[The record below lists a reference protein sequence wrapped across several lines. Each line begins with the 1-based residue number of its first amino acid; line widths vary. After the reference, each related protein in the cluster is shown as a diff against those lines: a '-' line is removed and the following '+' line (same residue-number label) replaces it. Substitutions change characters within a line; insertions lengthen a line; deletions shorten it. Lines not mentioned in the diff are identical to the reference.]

1 MNDKTIIIDIT
12 EANKAKK
19 YSDNGLFQIESF
31 KKVEEIL
38 KEHCVGSNA
47 KNIVDCRFHDTIF
60 IDGARGVGKTAFM
73 LNIKTF
79 YENKKNNKRYL
90 FLDPVDPTLLEHTE
104 KFLSVVF
111 AKIVERVSDDID
123 SVNEDK
129 SCKYFEALS
138 SLSKSLSAIKTL
150 SNDIGIEEIA
160 SNKSSL
166 KLEQNAHKFF
176 QVVSEMYEVE
186 GIVILIDDIDMAF
199 EKGFDVLEVVRKY
212 LASPY
217 LIPVVAG
224 DMELYKEIVETQFM
238 NKICFHDDVKYLQ
251 SKCSEAMPLRDSEEY
266 KAKRALLDNLVEQ
279 YLHKL
284 FPSEYH
290 IELKD
295 IFSILKSNKV
305 EIHFENDLKVSFSDL
320 EDFEIRHINFGIN
333 QAAYVFDVFVNNAR
347 ELIQY
352 IYAKKKIYQKFFEKS
367 STEFT
372 YKEYETKRVM
382 ENMDEDIKNFIKKPE
397 YKESLAITALKYK
410 INKGKFKELSKL
422 TQNASNSFE
431 NEEYNIYKSFT
442 SDFFT
447 AFRRIDGS
455 IIAEEKKI
463 DRLVIQSKNLNEFMR
478 GKEHNDEKFIT
489 SLFVFNDYYTQHQ
502 TKNYLFSGKFIEML
516 IFSFSIKERVKI
528 EERTAGEIVGLNDS
542 YSFEDYCKGVVPDY
556 DLIYSRDREDIEID
570 TSGIKENSTLFKIAT
585 KVPFNSEFTKKR
597 YLENDYDDSDDDSDD
612 EIIVPMETEKIYEDI
627 AIWKCLYIRDGL
639 NLNTL
644 SLFKIILKF
653 FKNYG
658 EVKPLELED
667 TPLAF
672 MQRTVLIFINA
683 VAYFENSNLDVANTN
698 MAVAKKFDFTNILTK
713 TNASTKNIKPMF
725 NQQGSLTRALFFH
738 PLVLR
743 ILFPNENSSLDL
755 LRFNNQKDI
764 KIECLQYLK
773 KKGYSPIIQE
783 KKVREIL
790 KKMKDEVI
798 NNQISLKT
806 FSDCPEFTKLISKG
820 YKSEEYKELRDYFRK
835 ILKNYNLNA

>member
-38 KEHCVGSNA
+38 KEHSVGSNDE
-47 KNIVDCRFHDTIF
+47 NIVDCRFHDTIF
-60 IDGARGVGKTAFM
+60 IDGARGVGKTAFL

-79 YENKKNNKRYL
+79 YENNKNNKRYL

-111 AKIVERVSDDID
+111 AKVVERVSDD
-123 SVNEDK
+123 SFNEDK
-129 SCKYFEALS
+129 PCTYFEALS
-138 SLSKSLSAIKTL
+138 NLSKSLSAIKTL

-176 QVVSEMYEVE
+176 QVVSEMCEVK

-217 LIPVVAG
+217 LIPMVAG

-238 NKICFHDDVKYLQ
+238 KKIGFHDDVQYLQ
-251 SKCSEAMPLRDSEEY
+251 SICSEDIPLRDSEEY

-295 IFSILKSNKV
+295 IFSILKSHKV

-333 QAAYVFDVFVNNAR
+333 QAAYVFDVFTNNAR

-352 IYAKKKIYQKFFEKS
+352 IYAKKKIYQEFFKNNS
-367 STEFT
+367 KEFT

-410 INKGKFKELSKL
+410 INKGKFQKLSKL

-455 IIAEEKKI
+455 IIAEEKTEK
-463 DRLVIQSKNLNEFMR
+463 RLVIESKSFNKFMR
-478 GKEHNDEKFIT
+478 RKEHNDAKFIT

-516 IFSFSIKERVKI
+516 IFSFSIKETVKI

-542 YSFEDYCKGVVPDY
+542 YSFEEYYKGAVPKYDY
-556 DLIYSRDREDIEID
+556 DHIYSRDREDIEID
-570 TSGIKENSTLFKIAT
+570 TSGIEENSTLFKIAT
-585 KVPFNSEFTKKR
+585 KVPFNSELTKKR
-597 YLENDYDDSDDDSDD
+597 YLENYNDNSDDDSDD
-612 EIIVPMETEKIYEDI
+612 EIIVPLKTEKIYEDI
-627 AIWKCLYIRDGL
+627 AIWKRLYIPDGL

-644 SLFKIILKF
+644 SLYKIILKF

-658 EVKPLELED
+658 EVKPLALED
-667 TPLAF
+667 TPLEF

-725 NQQGSLTRALFFH
+725 NQQGSLTRALFYH
-738 PLVLR
+738 PLVLQ

-755 LRFNNQKDI
+755 LRFSNKE
-764 KIECLQYLK
+764 IECLDYLK
-773 KKGYSPIIQE
+773 SKGFRPRIQE
-783 KKVREIL
+783 KKVIKIL
-790 KKMKDEVI
+790 EGMMSDVI
-798 NNQISLKT
+798 NNKIRLKNC
-806 FSDCPEFTKLISKG
+806 SDCSEFTKLISKQ
-820 YKSEEYKELRDYFRK
+820 YVDKE
-835 ILKNYNLNA
+835 LKNYLKKILISRRF

>member
-38 KEHCVGSNA
+38 KEHSVGSNA

-60 IDGARGVGKTAFM
+60 IDGARGVGKTAFL

-79 YENKKNNKRYL
+79 YENNKNNKRYL

-111 AKIVERVSDDID
+111 AKVVERVSDD
-123 SVNEDK
+123 SFNEDK
-129 SCKYFEALS
+129 PCTYFEALS
-138 SLSKSLSAIKTL
+138 NLSESLSAIKTL

-176 QVVSEMYEVE
+176 QVVSEMCEVK

-217 LIPVVAG
+217 LIPMVAG

-238 NKICFHDDVKYLQ
+238 KKIGFHDDVQYLQ
-251 SKCSEAMPLRDSEEY
+251 SICSEDIPLRDSEEY

-295 IFSILKSNKV
+295 IFSILKSHEVK
-305 EIHFENDLKVSFSDL
+305 IHFENDLKVSFSDL

-333 QAAYVFDVFVNNAR
+333 QAAYVFDVFTNNAR

-352 IYAKKKIYQKFFEKS
+352 IYAKKKIYQKFFKNNS
-367 STEFT
+367 KEFT

-410 INKGKFKELSKL
+410 INKGKFQKLSKL

-455 IIAEEKKI
+455 IIAEEKTMEG
-463 DRLVIQSKNLNEFMR
+463 LVIQSESFNKFMR
-478 GKEHNDEKFIT
+478 HEEHNDAKFIT
-489 SLFVFNDYYTQHQ
+489 SLFVFNDFYTQHQ

-516 IFSFSIKERVKI
+516 IFSFSIKETVKI

-542 YSFEDYCKGVVPDY
+542 CSFEEYRKGVVYNY
-556 DLIYSRDREDIEID
+556 DSIYSRDREDIEID
-570 TSGIKENSTLFKIAT
+570 TSGIEENSTLFKIAT
-585 KVPFNSEFTKKR
+585 KVPFNSELTKKR
-597 YLENDYDDSDDDSDD
+597 YLENYNDNSDDDSDD
-612 EIIVPMETEKIYEDI
+612 EIIVPLKTEKIYEDI
-627 AIWKCLYIRDGL
+627 AIWKRLYIPDGL

-644 SLFKIILKF
+644 SLYKIILKF

-658 EVKPLELED
+658 EVKPLALED
-667 TPLAF
+667 TPLEF

-725 NQQGSLTRALFFH
+725 NQQGSLTRALFYH
-738 PLVLR
+738 PLVLQ

-755 LRFNNQKDI
+755 LRFSNKE
-764 KIECLQYLK
+764 IECLDYLK
-773 KKGYSPIIQE
+773 SKGFRPRIQE
-783 KKVREIL
+783 KKVIKIL
-790 KKMKDEVI
+790 EGMMSDVI
-798 NNQISLKT
+798 NNKIRLKNC
-806 FSDCPEFTKLISKG
+806 SDCSEFTKLISKQ
-820 YKSEEYKELRDYFRK
+820 YVDKE
-835 ILKNYNLNA
+835 LKNYLKKILISRRF

>member
-38 KEHCVGSNA
+38 KEHSVGSNDE
-47 KNIVDCRFHDTIF
+47 NIVDCRFHDTIF
-60 IDGARGVGKTAFM
+60 IDGARGVGKTAFL

-79 YENKKNNKRYL
+79 YENNKNNKRYL

-111 AKIVERVSDDID
+111 AKVVERVSDDID
-123 SVNEDK
+123 SFNEDK

-138 SLSKSLSAIKTL
+138 NLSKSLSAIKTL

-166 KLEQNAHKFF
+166 KLEQNAHRFF
-176 QVVSEMYEVE
+176 KVVSEMYGVE

-217 LIPVVAG
+217 LIPMVAG

-238 NKICFHDDVKYLQ
+238 KKIGFHDDVQYLQ
-251 SKCSEAMPLRDSEEY
+251 SICSEDIPLRDSEEY

-295 IFSILKSNKV
+295 IFSILKSHEVK
-305 EIHFENDLKVSFSDL
+305 IHFENDLKVSFSDL

-333 QAAYVFDVFVNNAR
+333 QAAYVFDVFTNNAR

-352 IYAKKKIYQKFFEKS
+352 IYAKKKIYQEFFKNNS
-367 STEFT
+367 KEFT

-410 INKGKFKELSKL
+410 INKGKFQKLSKL

-455 IIAEEKKI
+455 IIAEEKTEKK
-463 DRLVIQSKNLNEFMR
+463 LVIESKSFNEFMR
-478 GKEHNDEKFIT
+478 RKEHNDAKFIT

-516 IFSFSIKERVKI
+516 IFSFSIKETVKI

-542 YSFEDYCKGVVPDY
+542 CSFEEYRKGVVYNY
-556 DLIYSRDREDIEID
+556 DSIYSRDRKDIEID
-570 TSGIKENSTLFKIAT
+570 TSGIEKNSTLFKIAT
-585 KVPFNSEFTKKR
+585 KVPFNSELTKKR
-597 YLENDYDDSDDDSDD
+597 YLENYNDNSDDDSDD
-612 EIIVPMETEKIYEDI
+612 EIIVPLKTEKIYEDI
-627 AIWKCLYIRDGL
+627 AIWKRLYIPDGL

-644 SLFKIILKF
+644 SLYKIILKF

-658 EVKPLELED
+658 EVKPLALKD
-667 TPLAF
+667 TPLEF
-672 MQRTVLIFINA
+672 MKRTVLIFINA

-725 NQQGSLTRALFFH
+725 NQQGSLTRALFYH
-738 PLVLR
+738 PLVLQ

-755 LRFNNQKDI
+755 LRFSNQKESNQ
-764 KIECLQYLK
+764 KEIECLDYLK
-773 KKGYSPIIQE
+773 SKGYRPRIQE
-783 KKVREIL
+783 KKVIKIL
-790 KKMKDEVI
+790 EGMMSDVK
-798 NNQISLKT
+798 NNKISLKNC
-806 FSDCPEFTKLISKG
+806 SDCSEFTKLISKQ
-820 YKSEEYKELRDYFRK
+820 YVSDE
-835 ILKNYNLNA
+835 LKNYLKKILISRRF